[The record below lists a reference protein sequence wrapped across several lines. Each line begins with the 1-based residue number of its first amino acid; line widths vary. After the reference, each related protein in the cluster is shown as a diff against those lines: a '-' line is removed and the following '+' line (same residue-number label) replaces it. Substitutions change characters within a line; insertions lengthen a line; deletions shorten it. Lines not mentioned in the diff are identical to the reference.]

1 MSTLHADPKLHG
13 HTWTEARECTMREL
27 KYRRHVY
34 PRRVAELK
42 MTQSLA
48 DREIGTM
55 AAITEYFAEL
65 AERERLL

>member
-1 MSTLHADPKLHG
+1 MTITEVHLHG
-13 HTWTEARECTMREL
+13 HTFTETRDCTLREL

-42 MTQSLA
+42 MTQALA
-48 DREIGTM
+48 DREISTM
-55 AAITEYFAEL
+55 AAIAEYFAEL